1 MSAPTL
7 LAKFRNHL
15 LEDGYAP
22 GDRLLPETE
31 LAERFQVSR
40 STIREII
47 MHLCFS
53 GVLQRAPS
61 RGTIVQEI
69 QADTLEEDLAFRLAI
84 SRYSFAELKE
94 TRLCME
100 TSVLPLIVRRIT
112 PEAAESLRENV
123 RNMESL
129 AHKPKQAD
137 LLDKE
142 FHLQLLDICGNRP
155 LRLFSHV
162 IARLFDRT
170 FRERFLNRAAVLKS
184 ARDHHAILDAILA
197 DDAGTARSILE
208 AHIEGT

>member
-1 MSAPTL
+1 MTAPDL
-7 LAKFRNHL
+7 LTRFRNHL
-15 LEDGYAP
+15 LEDGYVP

-47 MHLCFS
+47 MHLCLS
-53 GVLQRAPS
+53 GVLERATS
-61 RGTIVQEI
+61 RGTVVREI
-69 QADTLEEDLAFRLAI
+69 RADVLEEDLAFRLAI

-112 PEAAESLRENV
+112 PEAAENLRQNI
-123 RNMESL
+123 RRMESRSR
-129 AHKPKQAD
+129 KPERAD

-142 FHLQLLDICGNRP
+142 FHLALLDICGNRP

-162 IARLFDRT
+162 IARLFDRA
-170 FRERFLNRAAVLKS
+170 FRERFLNPAAVLKS
-184 ARDHHAILDAILA
+184 AKDHRAILDAILA
-197 DDAGTARSILE
+197 NETDLARNLLQT
-208 AHIEGT
+208 HIEGT

>member
-1 MSAPTL
+1 MTAPSL
-7 LAKFRNHL
+7 LTRFRNHL

-53 GVLQRAPS
+53 GVLERATS
-61 RGTIVQEI
+61 RGTIVRELR
-69 QADTLEEDLAFRLAI
+69 ADVLEEDLAFRLAI

-100 TSVLPLIVRRIT
+100 TSVLPLIARRIT
-112 PEAAESLRENV
+112 PEAAEGLRENI
-123 RNMESL
+123 RQMESL
-129 AHKPKQAD
+129 SRKPEEAD
-137 LLDKE
+137 LLDKA
-142 FHLQLLDICGNRP
+142 FHLALLDICGNRP

-162 IARLFDRT
+162 IARLFDRA
-170 FRERFLNRAAVLKS
+170 FRERFMNRAAVLKS
-184 ARDHHAILDAILA
+184 VKDHHAILDAILA
-197 DDAGTARSILE
+197 EDTELARKVLE